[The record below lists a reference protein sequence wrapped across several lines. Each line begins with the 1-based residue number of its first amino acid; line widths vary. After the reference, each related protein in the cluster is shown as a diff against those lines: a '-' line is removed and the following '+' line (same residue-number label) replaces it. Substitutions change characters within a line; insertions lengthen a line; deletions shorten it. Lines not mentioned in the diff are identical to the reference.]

1 MAEAEAVAEEVS
13 NDAPILNPASA
24 EETSPEL
31 QQEQPIP
38 LHEEAQPEPVHTTD
52 VDEEPI

>member
-1 MAEAEAVAEEVS
+1 MAEAEAVESVEEVS

-31 QQEQPIP
+31 Q
-38 LHEEAQPEPVHTTD
+38 HGSGS
-52 VDEEPI
+52 